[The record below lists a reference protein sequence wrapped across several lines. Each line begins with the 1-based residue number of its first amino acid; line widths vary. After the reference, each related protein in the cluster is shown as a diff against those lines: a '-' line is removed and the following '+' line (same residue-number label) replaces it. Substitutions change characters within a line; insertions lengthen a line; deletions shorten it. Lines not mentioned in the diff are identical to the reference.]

1 MTILGF
7 VINYIFQRR
16 RDLREKEESRFKRE
30 LELAEDYK
38 KKGTTDTFSDV
49 KTFEAKMRSTEST
62 SHSRNAMRASG
73 CDCGMMPEEGY

>member
-1 MTILGF
+1 MATGQI
-7 VINYIFQRR
+7 VSPEHCTTHYS
-16 RDLREKEESRFKRE
+16 K
-30 LELAEDYK
+30 DYK

-62 SHSRNAMRASG
+62 SNSRNAMRASG